1 MGLQNAT
8 VVYKIEFSPNNLED
22 RNSYDMTLINGS
34 LLILPDHKNFIVRD
48 CLANYRADSI
58 QILE

>member
-1 MGLQNAT
+1 MGLHNAT

-22 RNSYDMTLINGS
+22 TNSYDMTLINGS
-34 LLILPDHKNFIVRD
+34 LVILPDQNIS
-48 CLANYRADSI
+48 LLEMANYRVDSI

>member
-34 LLILPDHKNFIVRD
+34 LLILPDHNISLLGIVWQTIE
-48 CLANYRADSI
+48 LTQFKS
-58 QILE
+58 